1 MSPTTSPKASSAQS
15 ADTADAL
22 PGWTDFLGQERLL
35 QAIGIALRKDRLTG
49 SVLLVGPRGVGK
61 TTLAMLLARTLL
73 CERVPPS
80 QMDPCGR
87 CPGCAQ
93 VAAGT
98 HPDLIEVRKPENKT
112 LLPVELLIGRR
123 EFRMREGFCH
133 DVHLRPMQGRR
144 KVAILH
150 DADYLNEEGANCLLK
165 TLEEPP
171 GDSLILVIG
180 TSEQRQLP
188 TIRSRCQILRL
199 VPPDGSVGAALLRRQ
214 IEQTA
219 LAEGQ
224 DEIPSIP
231 DDSMLSSAISLAA
244 GDFHVARRMVMGQ
257 SDQIRAALLAELSQ
271 DPPDPIALIRLLN
284 DHLSRAGKET
294 SARRDALR
302 DAGAII
308 VEHYRDSIRQ
318 AADGA
323 EWNPDALT
331 RLDRALRMF
340 RELDRSANLSTLV
353 ECLATDLTLARTG
366 DRGGIG

>member
-1 MSPTTSPKASSAQS
+1 MSPSSSSRQS
-15 ADTADAL
+15 GVSVGPAAIDW
-22 PGWTDFLGQERLL
+22 GDFLGQERLIE
-35 QAIGIALRKDRLTG
+35 AIGTALRKNRLTG
-49 SVLLVGPRGVGK
+49 SILLVGPHGVGK
-61 TTLAMLLARTLL
+61 TTLATLLARTLL
-73 CERVPPS
+73 CERIAPS
-80 QMDPCGR
+80 QMAPCGQ

-93 VAAGT
+93 VSAET
-98 HPDLIEVRKPENKT
+98 HPDLIQVRKPGNKT
-112 LLPVELLIGRR
+112 LIPVELLIGRR

-150 DADYLNEEGANCLLK
+150 DADFLNEEGANCLLK

-199 VPPDGSVGAALLRRQ
+199 APPAGPTGAALLRRQ

-224 DEIPSIP
+224 DESPPIP
-231 DDSMLSSAISLAA
+231 DDTTLSSAIALAA

-257 SDQIRAALLAELSQ
+257 TEQIRATLMGQLSQ
-271 DPPDPIALIRLLN
+271 DPPDPIALTRLLN
-284 DHLSRAGKET
+284 DHLNRAGKET
-294 SARRDALR
+294 ADRRNALR
-302 DAGAII
+302 DASAII
-308 VEHYRDSIRQ
+308 VEYYRDQLRQ
-318 AADGA
+318 TATAGR
-323 EWNPDALT
+323 WNPDAMT
-331 RLDRALRMF
+331 RLDRALRVF